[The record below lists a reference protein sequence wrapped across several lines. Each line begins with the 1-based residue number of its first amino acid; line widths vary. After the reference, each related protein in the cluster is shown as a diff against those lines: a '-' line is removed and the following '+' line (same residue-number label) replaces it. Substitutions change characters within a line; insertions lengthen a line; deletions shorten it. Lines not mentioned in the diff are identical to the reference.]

1 MAELARGALTDRPW
15 GRTLAAIGLR
25 SMSGQ
30 LTVVSDGR
38 EFSIVFSNG
47 AVVGASSPLPADS
60 VARVALTAGLLSA
73 SQVQEVARRPA
84 QGDGT
89 DTVIEVGR
97 LSADQAARLRR
108 RATAHRAARTFA
120 LERGEFLLT
129 DTVTTT
135 WHPDSAVD
143 VRAVIYLGARL
154 TLSEHRL
161 SSDLGLLGTSFRL
174 RDDAIS
180 ELAQFGFT
188 EQERPILAALR
199 QGANLLAVEKAA
211 ESVDQRL
218 VRAAVYSL
226 ACAGALD
233 AIGDVQAQAQAQ
245 AQAPVRPSAPVI
257 PRTRTG
263 NTALSRTATPSPAPR
278 LSGAPLSASS
288 SGSFAAVPSSQPPG
302 PPLRPSS
309 PSIPPS
315 AARTPT
321 PPDPSRTPTPP
332 DPSRTTTPPPPR
344 RSSSPIPRTRTSSP
358 GAQSLSGKGDVRVP
372 QAVGAARNPLAASE
386 IQSLIKAKVA
396 LVDQGADHFLLL
408 GIKPDAPLDVVR
420 TAFYGLVRRIHPDLL
435 HAVGLVAN
443 EESQRLMSR
452 LNEAYAALSNPERRR
467 EYEAQLQGA
476 GGRTATEAIVTAALT
491 AEERYRRGHQA
502 LRRDALDEAQREFEA
517 AFELKK
523 DEGDYLAMVT
533 WARFCAAPNQE
544 AAAVAARQAFER
556 AVRMAPESVV
566 PRFWLGRLERVLGR
580 TQQALAHFR
589 WVVDQDPRHAEAAA
603 EIRVLMARESPGGK
617 SLLKK
622 R

>member
-73 SQVQEVARRPA
+73 AQVQEVARRQV

-89 DTVIEVGR
+89 EVVIEVGR
-97 LSADQAARLRR
+97 LSPDQASRLRR

-135 WHPDSAVD
+135 WHPESAVD

-174 RDDAIS
+174 RDDAIA
-180 ELAQFGFT
+180 ELVQFGFT

-199 QGANLLAVEKAA
+199 QGANLAAVEKAA

-233 AIGDVQAQAQAQ
+233 AIGDVQAQAQA
-245 AQAPVRPSAPVI
+245 PVRPSAPVI

-263 NTALSRTATPSPAPR
+263 NTAVSRTATPSPAPR
-278 LSGAPLSASS
+278 MATAPIAASS
-288 SGSFAAVPSSQPPG
+288 SGSFPAAGSQPPG
-302 PPLRPSS
+302 PPMRSSS
-309 PSIPPS
+309 PSIPAPAS
-315 AARTPT
+315 RAPT
-321 PPDPSRTPTPP
+321 PPDPARTSTPP
-332 DPSRTTTPPPPR
+332 EPPRTTTPPPPR
-344 RSSSPIPRTRTSSP
+344 RVSSPVPRNRTSSSGP
-358 GAQSLSGKGDVRVP
+358 QALAGKGDVRVP
-372 QAVGAARNPLAASE
+372 QAATPARNPLAASE

-435 HAVGLVAN
+435 HAVGLTAN
-443 EESQRLMSR
+443 EESQRLMAR
-452 LNEAYAALSNPERRR
+452 LNEAYAVLSSPERRR
-467 EYEAQLQGA
+467 EYETQLQGV
-476 GGRTATEAIVTAALT
+476 GGRSTTEDIVAAALT

-502 LRRDALDEAQREFEA
+502 LRRDALAEAQREFEA

-533 WARFCAAPNQE
+533 WVRFCAAPNQE
-544 AAAVAARQAFER
+544 AAAAAARQSFDR
-556 AVRMAPESVV
+556 AARMAPESVV
-566 PRFWLGRLERVLGR
+566 PRFWLGRLERLLGR

-589 WVVDQDPRHAEAAA
+589 WVVEQDPRHAEAAA
-603 EIRVLMARESPGGK
+603 EIRVLMAREAPGGK

>member
-38 EFSIVFSNG
+38 EFSVVFSNG

-73 SQVQEVARRPA
+73 SQVQEVARRPV

-89 DTVIEVGR
+89 ELVIEIGR
-97 LSADQAARLRR
+97 LSPDQAARLRR

-174 RDDAIS
+174 RDDSIA

-188 EQERPILAALR
+188 EQERPILEALR

-211 ESVDQRL
+211 ASVDQRL

-233 AIGDVQAQAQAQ
+233 AIGDVQAQAQA
-245 AQAPVRPSAPVI
+245 PVRPSAPVI

-263 NTALSRTATPSPAPR
+263 NTAVSRTATPSPAPR
-278 LSGAPLSASS
+278 MAAAPINASS
-288 SGSFAAVPSSQPPG
+288 SGSFPAVSGSQPPG
-302 PPLRPSS
+302 PPTRSSS
-309 PSIPPS
+309 PSIPAP
-315 AARTPT
+315 A
-321 PPDPSRTPTPP
+321 SRTPTPP
-332 DPSRTTTPPPPR
+332 EPPRTTTPPPPR
-344 RSSSPIPRTRTSSP
+344 RVSSPIPRTRTSSS
-358 GAQSLSGKGDVRVP
+358 GAQSLAGKGDVRVP
-372 QAVGAARNPLAASE
+372 QAATPARNPLAASE
-386 IQSLIKAKVA
+386 IQSLIKAKAA

-435 HAVGLVAN
+435 HAVGLSAN
-443 EESQRLMSR
+443 EESQRLMAR
-452 LNEAYAALSNPERRR
+452 LNEAYAVLSSPDRRR
-467 EYEAQLQGA
+467 EYEAQLQGV
-476 GGRTATEAIVTAALT
+476 GGRAATEAIVTAALT

-533 WARFCAAPNQE
+533 WVRFCAAPNQE
-544 AAAVAARQAFER
+544 AAAASARQSFDR
-556 AVRMAPESVV
+556 AARMAPESVV

-580 TQQALAHFR
+580 SQQALAHFR

-603 EIRVLMARESPGGK
+603 EIRVLIARESPGGK

>member
-38 EFSIVFSNG
+38 EFSVVFSNG

-73 SQVQEVARRPA
+73 SQVQEVARRPV

-89 DTVIEVGR
+89 DLVIEIGR
-97 LSADQAARLRR
+97 LSPDQAARLRR

-174 RDDAIS
+174 RDDAIA

-211 ESVDQRL
+211 SSVDQRL

-233 AIGDVQAQAQAQ
+233 AIGDVQAQAQA
-245 AQAPVRPSAPVI
+245 PVRPSAPVI

-263 NTALSRTATPSPAPR
+263 NTAVSRTATPSPAPR
-278 LSGAPLSASS
+278 MATAPSSASS
-288 SGSFAAVPSSQPPG
+288 SGSFPAVSGSQPPG
-302 PPLRPSS
+302 PPIRSSS
-309 PSIPPS
+309 PSIPAP
-315 AARTPT
+315 A
-321 PPDPSRTPTPP
+321 SRTPTPP
-332 DPSRTTTPPPPR
+332 EPPRTTTPPPPR
-344 RSSSPIPRTRTSSP
+344 RASSPIPRTRTSSS
-358 GAQSLSGKGDVRVP
+358 GAQALAGKGDVRVP
-372 QAVGAARNPLAASE
+372 QAATPARNPLAASE

-396 LVDQGADHFLLL
+396 LVDQGADYFLLL
-408 GIKPDAPLDVVR
+408 GIKPDAPLDVIR

-435 HAVGLVAN
+435 HAVGLSAN
-443 EESQRLMSR
+443 EESQRLMAR
-452 LNEAYAALSNPERRR
+452 LNEAYAVLSSPDRRR
-467 EYEAQLQGA
+467 EYEAQLQGV
-476 GGRTATEAIVTAALT
+476 GGRAATEAIVTAALT

-544 AAAVAARQAFER
+544 AAAAAARQSFDR
-556 AVRMAPESVV
+556 AARMAPESVV

-580 TQQALAHFR
+580 SQQALTHFR

-603 EIRVLMARESPGGK
+603 EIRVLIARESPGGK

>member
-38 EFSIVFSNG
+38 EFSVVFSNG

-60 VARVALTAGLLSA
+60 VARVALTAGLLSS
-73 SQVQEVARRPA
+73 SQVQEVARRPL
-84 QGDGT
+84 QDDGT
-89 DTVIEVGR
+89 DLVIEIGR
-97 LSADQAARLRR
+97 LSPDQAARLRR

-120 LERGEFLLT
+120 LERGEFVLT

-174 RDDAIS
+174 RDDAIA

-188 EQERPILAALR
+188 EQERPILSALR
-199 QGANLLAVEKAA
+199 QGANLLTVERAA
-211 ESVDQRL
+211 ASVDQRL
-218 VRAAVYSL
+218 VRAAVYAL

-233 AIGDVQAQAQAQ
+233 AIGDVQAQP
-245 AQAPVRPSAPVI
+245 QAPVRPSAPVI

-263 NTALSRTATPSPAPR
+263 NTAVSRTATPSPAPR
-278 LSGAPLSASS
+278 MATAPISASS
-288 SGSFAAVPSSQPPG
+288 SGSFPSVSGSQPPG
-302 PPLRPSS
+302 PPVRSSS
-309 PSIPPS
+309 PSIPAP
-315 AARTPT
+315 A
-321 PPDPSRTPTPP
+321 SRTPTPP
-332 DPSRTTTPPPPR
+332 EPPRTTTPPPPR
-344 RSSSPIPRTRTSSP
+344 RVSSPIPRTRTSSS
-358 GAQSLSGKGDVRVP
+358 GAQALAGKGDVRVP
-372 QAVGAARNPLAASE
+372 QAATPVRNPLAASE

-408 GIKPDAPLDVVR
+408 GIKPDAPLDVIR

-435 HAVGLVAN
+435 HAVGLSAS
-443 EESQRLMSR
+443 EESQRLMAR
-452 LNEAYAALSNPERRR
+452 LNEAYAVLSSPERRR
-467 EYEAQLQGA
+467 EYEVQLQGV
-476 GGRTATEAIVTAALT
+476 GGRAATEAIVTAALS

-544 AAAVAARQAFER
+544 VAAAAARQSFDR
-556 AVRMAPESVV
+556 AARMAPESVV
-566 PRFWLGRLERVLGR
+566 PRFWLGRLERVVGR
-580 TQQALAHFR
+580 SQQALAHFR

-603 EIRVLMARESPGGK
+603 EIRVLMAREAPGGK
-617 SLLKK
+617 NLLKK

>member
-73 SQVQEVARRPA
+73 AQVQEVSRRPV

-120 LERGEFLLT
+120 LERGEFMLT

-161 SSDLGLLGTSFRL
+161 ASDLGLLGTSFRL
-174 RDDAIS
+174 RDDALA

-226 ACAGALD
+226 ACAGAVD
-233 AIGDVQAQAQAQ
+233 AIGDVQAQ
-245 AQAPVRPSAPVI
+245 AQAPVRPSAPAI

-263 NTALSRTATPSPAPR
+263 NTSVSRTATPSPAPR
-278 LSGAPLSASS
+278 MAGPPLASS

-302 PPLRPSS
+302 PPTRSSS
-309 PSIPPS
+309 PSLPPPS
-315 AARTPT
+315 PRTPT
-321 PPDPSRTPTPP
+321 PPDPPRTTTPP
-332 DPSRTTTPPPPR
+332 EPPRTTTPPPPR
-344 RSSSPIPRTRTSSP
+344 RSSSQLPRARTSSP
-358 GAQSLSGKGDVRVP
+358 GAQALGGKGDVRVP
-372 QAVGAARNPLAASE
+372 QAAGPARNPLAASE

-435 HAVGLVAN
+435 HAVGLTAN

-467 EYEAQLQGA
+467 EYEAQLQSQ

-502 LRRDALDEAQREFEA
+502 LRRNALDEAQREFDA

-544 AAAVAARQAFER
+544 AAAAAARQAFER
-556 AVRMAPESVV
+556 AARMAPESVV

-603 EIRVLMARESPGGK
+603 EIRVLMAREAPGGK
-617 SLLKK
+617 NLLKK

>member
-47 AVVGASSPLPADS
+47 AVVGANSPLPADS

-73 SQVQEVARRPA
+73 AQVQEVARRPI

-89 DTVIEVGR
+89 DQVIEVGR
-97 LSADQAARLRR
+97 LSPEQAARLRR

-174 RDDAIS
+174 RDDAIA

-188 EQERPILAALR
+188 EQERPILGALR

-211 ESVDQRL
+211 DSVDQRL

-226 ACAGALD
+226 ACAGAVD
-233 AIGDVQAQAQAQ
+233 AIGDVQVQ

-263 NTALSRTATPSPAPR
+263 NTAVSRTATPSPAPATR
-278 LSGAPLSASS
+278 VAAPASASA
-288 SGSFAAVPSSQPPG
+288 SGSFSAMSGSQPPG
-302 PPLRPSS
+302 PPVRSSS
-309 PSIPPS
+309 PSIPAPTS
-315 AARTPT
+315 RTPT

-332 DPSRTTTPPPPR
+332 EPPRTTTPPPPR
-344 RSSSPIPRTRTSSP
+344 RASSPIPRTRTSSS
-358 GAQSLSGKGDVRVP
+358 GAQAIGGKGDVRVP
-372 QAVGAARNPLAASE
+372 QAATPARNPLAASE

-435 HAVGLVAN
+435 HAVGLSAS
-443 EESQRLMSR
+443 EESQRLMAR
-452 LNEAYAALSNPERRR
+452 LNEAYAVLSSPERRR
-467 EYEAQLQGA
+467 EYEAQLQGV
-476 GGRTATEAIVTAALT
+476 GGRSATEAIVTAALT

-544 AAAVAARQAFER
+544 AAAASARQSFDR
-556 AVRMAPESVV
+556 AARMAPESVV

-580 TQQALAHFR
+580 AQQALTHFR

-603 EIRVLMARESPGGK
+603 EIRVLMAREAPGGK
-617 SLLKK
+617 GLLKK